1 MDSGEATFA
10 TLSARLTTATLA
22 VVRNAEDDGT
32 ARALA
37 YCAAVGAL
45 AEYLREAG
53 APPERVVILVKRVV
67 VAAMRPVW
75 TQLERRDRARI
86 VDDGVRSCVAA
97 YYGVRPLPAP
107 RTRAADSDWWGRP
120 IAL

>member
-1 MDSGEATFA
+1 MDSADATFT
-10 TLSARLTTATLA
+10 TLSARLTTATLGA
-22 VVRNAEDDGT
+22 VQNAEDDGT

-75 TQLERRDRARI
+75 TRLERRDRARI

-97 YYGVRPLPAP
+97 YYGVRPLPTP
-107 RTRAADSDWWGRP
+107 RARVRDGDLLPRHA
-120 IAL
+120 